1 LQKEENEVL
10 APIDLVLEVKNLRTT
25 IRTNYGL
32 VNVVKDVSLEIK
44 KGEIVAL
51 VGESGSG
58 KTMTAL
64 SILGLLPE
72 PQAKIASG
80 NVIFEGE
87 KDLAHIDK
95 EELRRIRGSRVSM
108 IFQDSMTAL
117 NPIMTCGQ
125 QIVEEIKAHEDISG
139 EEARMRTLELFH
151 SVGIPEPELRFRQHP
166 YEMSGGMRQ
175 RVMIAMALACRPSLI
190 IADEPTTN
198 LDVSI
203 QAQILELLKQIRKD
217 IGASILIITHN
228 LGIVAWL
235 CDRVYVMYGG
245 QILESGPMEKLL
257 TTPSHPYTTLLLKS
271 IPRADERKSRLE
283 SIPGDVPDLAR
294 PPSGCVFHPRCPDR
308 KDNICPNITPR
319 LLPLRGSTNEEV
331 KCLKFDPEY
340 SDNWVT

>member
-1 LQKEENEVL
+1 MRVR
-10 APIDLVLEVKNLRTT
+10 NLRTT
-25 IRTNYGL
+25 IRSNSGL
-32 VNVVKDVSLEIK
+32 INVVKDVSLEIK

-64 SILGLLPE
+64 SIVGLLPE
-72 PQAKIASG
+72 PHAKIASG
-80 NVIFEGE
+80 NVLFQGDQ
-87 KDLAHIDK
+87 DLAHMEK
-95 EELRRIRGSRVSM
+95 EELRKIRGSKISM

-125 QIVEEIKAHEDISG
+125 QIVEEIKAHEDVSN
-139 EEARMRTLELFH
+139 EEARMRTLELFR
-151 SVGIPEPELRFRQHP
+151 SVGIPEPEVRFRQHP
-166 YEMSGGMRQ
+166 FEMSGGMRQ

-203 QAQILELLKQIRKD
+203 QAQILELLKQIRND
-217 IGASILIITHN
+217 LGASILIITHN

-257 TTPSHPYTTLLLKS
+257 SAPSHPYTALLLKS

-308 KDNICPNITPR
+308 RDNVCPLVTPK
-319 LLPLRGSTNEEV
+319 LLPLGENSNEEV

-340 SDNWVT
+340 ASNW